1 MADKKIL
8 VVDDSATMRMLI
20 VMTIKKSLPGISV
33 IEAEDGNDAVDK
45 LKANDVD
52 ILLTDINMPKMD
64 GNELIKWVR
73 ESHSKDIPIIVITTE
88 GDEQGM
94 EERKALGANA
104 YITKPIKGPQ
114 LKETVQK
121 LLS

>member
-20 VMTIKKSLPGISV
+20 VMTIKKLLAGISV
-33 IEAEDGNDAVDK
+33 IEAVDGNEAVDK

-52 ILLTDINMPKMD
+52 IILTDINMPEMD

-73 ESHSKDIPIIVITTE
+73 ESHSTDIPIIVITTE
-88 GDEQGM
+88 GDEQVM

-114 LKETVQK
+114 LKEVVQK

>member
-20 VMTIKKSLPGISV
+20 VMTIKKLLPGITV
-33 IEAEDGNDAVDK
+33 IEAVDGTDAVEK
-45 LKANDVD
+45 IKANGVD
-52 ILLTDINMPKMD
+52 IVLTDINMPKMD

-73 ESHSKDIPIIVITTE
+73 ESHSSDLPIIVITTE
-88 GDEQGM
+88 GDEEGI
-94 EERKALGANA
+94 EKRKALGANA

-114 LKETVQK
+114 LKETVQG
-121 LLS
+121 LLA

>member
-33 IEAEDGNDAVDK
+33 IEAVDGTDAVDK
-45 LKANDVD
+45 LKTNDID
-52 ILLTDINMPKMD
+52 IILTDINMPNMD

-73 ESHSKDIPIIVITTE
+73 ESHSNNIPIIVITTE

-114 LKETVQK
+114 LKETVQE

>member
-20 VMTIKKSLPGISV
+20 VMTIKKLLPGISV
-33 IEAEDGNDAVDK
+33 IEAVDGNEAVDK

-52 ILLTDINMPKMD
+52 IILTDINMPEMD

-73 ESHSKDIPIIVITTE
+73 ESHSTDIPIIVITTE
-88 GDEQGM
+88 GDEQVM

-114 LKETVQK
+114 LKEVVQE

>member
-33 IEAEDGNDAVDK
+33 IEAVDGNDAVDK

-52 ILLTDINMPKMD
+52 IILTDINMPNMD

-73 ESHSKDIPIIVITTE
+73 ESHSNDIPIIVITTE

-94 EERKALGANA
+94 EERKALGAND

-114 LKETVQK
+114 LKEIVQEF
-121 LLS
+121 LS

>member
-20 VMTIKKSLPGISV
+20 VMTIKKLLPGISV
-33 IEAEDGNDAVDK
+33 IEAVDGNEAVDK

-52 ILLTDINMPKMD
+52 IILTDINMPEMD

-73 ESHSKDIPIIVITTE
+73 ESHSTDIPIIVITTE
-88 GDEQGM
+88 GDEQVM

-114 LKETVQK
+114 LKEVVQK

>member
-33 IEAEDGNDAVDK
+33 IEAVDGTDAVEK
-45 LKANDVD
+45 LKANGVD
-52 ILLTDINMPKMD
+52 IILTDINMPNMD

-73 ESHSKDIPIIVITTE
+73 ESHSNDIPIIVITTE

-114 LKETVQK
+114 LKEIVQQ
-121 LLS
+121 LLA